1 MGTEGERKC
10 SGEGW
15 DKWVGGLRSDE
26 KCRSLCWGECALE
39 LEERG
44 NNEGLDYMCSTWNW
58 RREETMKALTTCS
71 TWNWRREE
79 TMKAL
84 TTCAQHGTGGERKQ

>member
-1 MGTEGERKC
+1 M
-10 SGEGW
+10 
-15 DKWVGGLRSDE
+15 
-26 KCRSLCWGECALE
+26 E

-44 NNEGLDYMCSTWNW
+44 NNEGLDYVLNMEL
-58 RREETMKALTTCS
+58 EERGNNEGLDYV
-71 TWNWRREE
+71 WREE